1 MPGESVD
8 LTGEVH
14 RSEDEDGYE
23 TCSSAEEEIDGEN
36 DSQSVSTLDREANFL
51 LRRVC
56 TFCHAVWFNSRRM
69 FCLNTQLTFFL
80 FFDNWTMHVYTAR
93 WMEIIW
99 PKSSYLKEK
108 KHYTAEQD

>member
-23 TCSSAEEEIDGEN
+23 TCSGAEEEIDGEN
-36 DSQSVSTLDREANFL
+36 DSQSVSTIDREANFL

-56 TFCHAVWFNSRRM
+56 TFGHAVWFNSRRM
-69 FCLNTQLTFFL
+69 FCLNTQLTFFQ
-80 FFDNWTMHVYTAR
+80 FFST
-93 WMEIIW
+93 IW
-99 PKSSYLKEK
+99 RCMCIQLYGWR
-108 KHYTAEQD
+108 